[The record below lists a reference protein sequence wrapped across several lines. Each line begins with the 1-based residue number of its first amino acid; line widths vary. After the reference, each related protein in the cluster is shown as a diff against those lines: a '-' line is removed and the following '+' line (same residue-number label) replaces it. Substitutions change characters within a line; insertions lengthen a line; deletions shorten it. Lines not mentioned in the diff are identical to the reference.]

1 MKIHS
6 KSIYKK
12 HADLIVLV
20 VLILLYTVVLSYLS
34 IFKHSSFA
42 SGYDLSNMD
51 QTIWNTLRGRFFT
64 VTQSQHTVSR
74 FSIHSDLILV
84 LLAPLYIIWPNVRI
98 LLIFQSFMLGLG
110 AIPTYLIAKKVL
122 KWKTIS
128 IIISFLYLLNP
139 ALQWTNIYDFHPVS
153 LAIPLLLFG
162 MYFAFTKRW
171 KWYFVAMILAAL
183 TKEEVP
189 VTIAMIG
196 VLIAIVQKEYLI
208 AAITIFPSLLIS
220 WLSIKVII
228 PHFNNN
234 DYMYIGWYQN
244 LFNALKTYPPQEL
257 PFYILNTYFL
267 NPDAILYYNLL
278 LRPFAFMPLLGLPF
292 LIISL
297 PELSINLLSD
307 HSQMRSI
314 VLHYDSVVLP
324 GLIISTI
331 AGFWLLK
338 TITNKYAYGKWKK
351 ISFYVLSACILYI
364 GFRFNYHHSPLPT
377 TPSCWCLM
385 YRQSQEDIDFEN
397 ALEKIP
403 EKASVT
409 ASPEIRAHISHRENA
424 YTLPDASETADY
436 VAVITQNR
444 LIGDY
449 GKKKFEIELIS
460 KLLAN
465 PAYQLTFRST
475 HFYLFQRKP

>member
-1 MKIHS
+1 MNSRYKI
-6 KSIYKK
+6 IYKK
-12 HADLIVLV
+12 YGEYIALAA
-20 VLILLYTVVLSYLS
+20 LILLYTVVLSYLS
-34 IFKHSSFA
+34 ILKHNSFA

-51 QTIWNTLRGRFFT
+51 QTIWNTLRGRFFS

-84 LLAPLYIIWPNVRI
+84 FLTPLYIIWPNVRM

-122 KWKTIS
+122 KWKVIS
-128 IIISFLYLLNP
+128 LIIAFLYLLNP
-139 ALQWTNIYDFHPVS
+139 ALQWTNIYDFHPVT
-153 LAIPLLLFG
+153 LAIPFLLFG
-162 MYFAFTKRW
+162 MYFAYTKRW
-171 KWYFVAMILAAL
+171 KWYFVFMFLAAL

-189 VTIAMIG
+189 LTIAMIG
-196 VLIAIVQKEYLI
+196 ILIAILQKEYRM
-208 AAITIFPSLLIS
+208 AALTIIPSIFIS
-220 WLSIKVII
+220 WLSVKVSI

-234 DYMYIGWYQN
+234 DYMYMGWYQN
-244 LFNALKTYPPQEL
+244 LFNALKNYAPHEL
-257 PFYILNTYFL
+257 PLYILNTYFL
-267 NPDAILYYNLL
+267 NPDAIQYYNLL
-278 LRPFAFMPLLGLPF
+278 LRPFTFLPLLGFPF

-324 GLIISTI
+324 GLIVSTI
-331 AGFWLLK
+331 VGLLVIK
-338 TITNKYAYGKWKK
+338 IIVNKFIKGKWNKLT
-351 ISFYVLSACILYI
+351 FYIVSLIILYI
-364 GFRFNYHHSPLPT
+364 GFRFNYHHSPLPS

-385 YRQSQEDIDFEN
+385 YTQSQEDVDFEN
-397 ALEKIP
+397 VLSRIP
-403 EKASVT
+403 EHASVT

-424 YTLPDASETADY
+424 YTLPDGSETADY
-436 VAVITQNR
+436 VAIITQNR

-449 GKKKFEIELIS
+449 NKKKFELELIS

-465 PAYQLTFRST
+465 PAYKLTFRST
-475 HFYLFQRKP
+475 HFYLFQK